1 MHRNGYLRPTPSSIW
16 QFIYPSKH
24 CINQQLGKACIISA
38 SNYVDSICFP
48 DATDINAKSPNVHAV
63 DLTLTPTFS
72 AHVSKPPAIR
82 APISSKDI
90 DFFFFFQFS
99 VGRGSLQELLVC
111 RVKSSGLLFRQT
123 SNMAFLVPPLYDFSV
138 LAVLFLIVALS

>member
-1 MHRNGYLRPTPSSIW
+1 MYRNGYLRPTPSSIW

-24 CINQQLGKACIISA
+24 CINQELGKACIISA

-63 DLTLTPTFS
+63 DLTPTFS

-82 APISSKDI
+82 APISSLDI
-90 DFFFFFQFS
+90 DFFSQFS
-99 VGRGSLQELLVC
+99 VGRRSLQELLVC